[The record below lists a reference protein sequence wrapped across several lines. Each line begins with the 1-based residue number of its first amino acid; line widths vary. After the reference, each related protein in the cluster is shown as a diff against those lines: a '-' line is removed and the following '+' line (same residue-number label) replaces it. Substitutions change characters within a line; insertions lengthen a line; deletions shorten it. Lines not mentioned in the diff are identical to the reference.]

1 MNETR
6 NRILERLRANRP
18 RGVSMPPVYAKPLGW
33 NRERRIE
40 EFTARMQAVRGEVY
54 RVERDRWVDWINSEL
69 PARGMR
75 RALVGRGP
83 IAGTVRRCRA
93 SGDFE
98 LSRYDRAVDEWKDR
112 LFHEIDFAITGTL
125 AGLAESGSLVL
136 WPDADEP
143 RLMSLAP
150 PLHVALLQ
158 ADRLFEN
165 FAEMIEK
172 EHWASRMPTNALLI
186 SGPSKTADI
195 EQTLAFG
202 IHGPKALITLILQ
215 RRLEAFL
222 GKAPVAAVA
231 NANGNRPGTFR
242 PVRGALLQS
251 SRQPVHRRHERTVG
265 PRCDGAG
272 Q

>member
-1 MNETR
+1 MNEAR

-40 EFTARMQAVRGEVY
+40 EFTARMQAVRGEVH
-54 RVERDRWVDWINSEL
+54 RVGRDRWVDWINTEL
-69 PARGMR
+69 PSRGMR

-83 IAGTVRRCRA
+83 IAAQFADGA
-93 SGDFE
+93 SADFE
-98 LSRYDRAVDEWKDR
+98 LSRYDRAIDEWKDR

-125 AGLAESGSLVL
+125 AGLAETGSLVL

-150 PLHVALLQ
+150 PLHVALLE

-165 FAEMIEK
+165 FADLIEK
-172 EHWASRMPTNALLI
+172 EDWASRMPTNALLI

-202 IHGPKALITLILQ
+202 IHGPKALITLL
-215 RRLEAFL
+215 LE
-222 GKAPVAAVA
+222 
-231 NANGNRPGTFR
+231 
-242 PVRGALLQS
+242 
-251 SRQPVHRRHERTVG
+251 
-265 PRCDGAG
+265 
-272 Q
+272 

>member
-1 MNETR
+1 MNEAR

-40 EFTARMQAVRGEVY
+40 EFTARMQAVRGEVH
-54 RVERDRWVDWINSEL
+54 RVGRDRWVDWINTEL
-69 PARGMR
+69 PSRGMR

-83 IAGTVRRCRA
+83 IAAQFADGA
-93 SGDFE
+93 SADFE
-98 LSRYDRAVDEWKDR
+98 LSRYDRAIDEWKDR

-125 AGLAESGSLVL
+125 AGLAETGSLVL

-150 PLHVALLQ
+150 PLHVALLE

-165 FAEMIEK
+165 FAELIEK
-172 EHWASRMPTNALLI
+172 EDWASRMPTNALLI

-202 IHGPKALITLILQ
+202 IHGPKALITLL
-215 RRLEAFL
+215 LE
-222 GKAPVAAVA
+222 
-231 NANGNRPGTFR
+231 
-242 PVRGALLQS
+242 
-251 SRQPVHRRHERTVG
+251 
-265 PRCDGAG
+265 
-272 Q
+272 